1 MIDIRGSSSAVVM
14 PNGGIGL
21 ASNKDVHDFA
31 IRWLDKY
38 HNPSSIEQDVENG
51 FGDQCRSLGF
61 EMDGG
66 KAIKEA
72 YPKADPLSDSA
83 ALQSIINKITDVSI
97 LGSAIFSNWRFI
109 THWCETGL
117 LTPDNRDW
125 FISALSRLA
134 ELTAE

>member
-1 MIDIRGSSSAVVM
+1 MASKKDI
-14 PNGGIGL
+14 
-21 ASNKDVHDFA
+21 HDFA
-31 IRWLDKY
+31 IRWLEKY
-38 HNPSSIEQDVENG
+38 HNPSSTEQDVENG

-72 YPKADPLSDSA
+72 YPKSDPLSDTA
-83 ALQSIINKITDVSI
+83 ALQSIINMITDVSI

-109 THWCETGL
+109 THWGETGL
-117 LTPDNRDW
+117 LTPDSRAW
-125 FISALSRLA
+125 FICALSRLA